1 MKRMRTLKSKKRED
15 RRISTEEHHISLDS
29 HLLKSYQKI
38 SKAIT
43 IVSFSDTVATALL
56 IITLQLMVPKQETA
70 R

>member
-1 MKRMRTLKSKKRED
+1 MKRMKTLKLKKRED
-15 RRISTEEHHISLDS
+15 RRISTEVHHISLDS

-43 IVSFSDTVATALL
+43 IVSFLDTVATALL

>member
-1 MKRMRTLKSKKRED
+1 MKRMKTLNLKKRED

-29 HLLKSYQKI
+29 HLLKSYLKI

-43 IVSFSDTVATALL
+43 IVSFLDTVATALL
-56 IITLQLMVPKQETA
+56 IITLQLMDPKQETA